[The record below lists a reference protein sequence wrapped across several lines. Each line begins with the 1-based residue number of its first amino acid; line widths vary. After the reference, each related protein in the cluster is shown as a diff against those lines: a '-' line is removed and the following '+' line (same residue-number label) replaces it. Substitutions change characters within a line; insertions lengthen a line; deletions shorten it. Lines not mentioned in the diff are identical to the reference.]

1 MIIAQMTTYIGRIR
15 QEKNPLLTIRR
26 FMLEREYRG
35 PLIQQLPAKGATFV
49 IKNNVKRFVTF

>member
-1 MIIAQMTTYIGRIR
+1 MIVAQMTACIGRIR
-15 QEKNPLLTIRR
+15 QEKKNLLLTIRR

-49 IKNNVKRFVTF
+49 IKK

>member
-26 FMLEREYRG
+26 FMLEREHRG
-35 PLIQQLPAKGATFV
+35 ALIQQLPAKGATFV